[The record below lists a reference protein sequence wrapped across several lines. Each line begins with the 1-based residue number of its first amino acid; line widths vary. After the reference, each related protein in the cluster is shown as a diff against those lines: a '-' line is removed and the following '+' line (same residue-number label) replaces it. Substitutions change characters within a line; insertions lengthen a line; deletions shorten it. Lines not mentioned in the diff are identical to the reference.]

1 MLPPSCVATAE
12 QANLAVAS
20 NFQPA
25 MEELA
30 QDFEALSEHDL
41 IISSGATGTLYSQ
54 IRFGAP
60 FDVFLSADTAH
71 PQRLLD
77 EGRAQSGS
85 EITYAIGRLVM
96 WSRSLSDLSVTKLQ
110 DPDVDRI
117 AIATPMGAPYGIAAN
132 QVFEHFELVDDVR
145 DRLVF
150 GESIGQAFAFAH
162 SGNADIALVSASLVL
177 QLPEDEVGYSWPI
190 PVDAHSPI
198 TQQAVVL
205 RTGAENTAAIDFMA
219 YLKSPRAQDIIRKY
233 GYDTP

>member
-1 MLPPSCVATAE
+1 MLVASAE
-12 QANLAVAS
+12 QARIAVAS
-20 NFQPA
+20 NFDPA
-25 MEELA
+25 MEELE

-41 IISSGATGTLYSQ
+41 IVSSGATGKLYSQ

-96 WSRSLSDLSVTKLQ
+96 WSRSHSELDATKLL

-132 QVFEHFELVDDVR
+132 QVFEHFELLEDVR

-162 SGNADIALVSASLVL
+162 SGNADIGLVSASLIL
-177 QLPEDEVGYSWPI
+177 QLPEDEAGYNWPI

-198 TQQAVVL
+198 MQQAVVL
-205 RTGAENTAAIDFMA
+205 RAGAENTAAIDFMA
-219 YLKSPRAQDIIRKY
+219 YLKSPRAQEIIQEY